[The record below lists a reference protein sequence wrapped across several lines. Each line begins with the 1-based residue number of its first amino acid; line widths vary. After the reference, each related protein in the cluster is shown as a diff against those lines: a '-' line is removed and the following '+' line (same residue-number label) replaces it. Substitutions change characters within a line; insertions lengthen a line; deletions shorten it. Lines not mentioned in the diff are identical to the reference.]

1 MDASVAV
8 AFKAAVSR
16 EIFAANDRVTL

>member
-16 EIFAANDRVTL
+16 EIFAAND